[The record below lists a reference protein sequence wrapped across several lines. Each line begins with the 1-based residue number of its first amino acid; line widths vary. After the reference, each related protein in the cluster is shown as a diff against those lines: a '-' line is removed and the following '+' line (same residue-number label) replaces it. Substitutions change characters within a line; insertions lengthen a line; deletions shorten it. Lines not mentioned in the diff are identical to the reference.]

1 MKTKAADILEV
12 IRSHILSDSFKERHK
27 KSEKW
32 FTRNK
37 VFSFYIT
44 FALTLNLLRKTLQI
58 ELYNFLQPH
67 DLSLATKQA
76 FCRARQ
82 KISLAAYI
90 EINQILIKEFYKT
103 HSVNLF
109 WSFRLLLI
117 DGSNLLLPD
126 TFFIREKFGA
136 CSNGLIKDHCAMA
149 KASHVYDPLNN
160 LTLDAIIAPYN
171 TSERDMAIE
180 HLAKIHASNPGFCD
194 LIILDRGYPSIT
206 LFFFAQNN
214 KQDLLVRTSLE
225 FLPGHAQQK
234 IKSGERDFVIE
245 IRAQKLKG
253 KNRRRF
259 ERLLPNI
266 PITSKAYVRVL
277 VIDLENGTQEYLI
290 TTLTDPKKHP
300 YELFRG
306 LYNTR
311 WDVEEDY
318 KFIKIHAE
326 MENFSTKTV
335 EGLEQEFHATI
346 FMSNVSALIA
356 NEAKA
361 EIEQEKSVCDRK
373 YEYKIN
379 RNISLGLL
387 KDRLVN
393 VLTSKTNTIK
403 QFCEHTKY
411 LMKKNIVPI
420 RKGRKFSRIRKV
432 RRRHHITIRR
442 NL

>member
-12 IRSHILSDSFKERHK
+12 IRSHILSNSFKERHK

-58 ELYNFLQPH
+58 ELYNFLEPH

-82 KISLAAYI
+82 KISLDAYI
-90 EINQILIKEFYKT
+90 DINQILIKEYYKDP
-103 HSVNLF
+103 SVNLF
-109 WSFRLLLI
+109 KSFRLLII
-117 DGSNLLLPD
+117 DGSNVLLPD
-126 TFFIREKFGA
+126 TYLIREKFGT
-136 CSNGLIKDHCAMA
+136 CSNGTIKDHCAMA
-149 KASHVYDPLNN
+149 KVSHVYDPLNN

-180 HLAKIHASNPGFCD
+180 HLTKIHSSKSGFCD
-194 LIILDRGYPSIT
+194 LIIFDRGYPSIT
-206 LFFFAQNN
+206 LLFFAQNN
-214 KQDLLVRTSLE
+214 QQDLLIRTSLE

-234 IKSGERDFVIE
+234 IKNGECDFVVE
-245 IRAQKLKG
+245 LRAQKLKG

-266 PITSKAYVRVL
+266 PITSKIYARLL

-290 TTLTDPKKHP
+290 TTLLDPIKHP
-300 YELFRG
+300 YDLFNE

-311 WDVEEDY
+311 WAVEEDY
-318 KFIKIHAE
+318 KMIKIHAE
-326 MENFSTKTV
+326 LENFSTKSV
-335 EGLEQEFHATI
+335 QGIEQEFHATI
-346 FMSNVSALIA
+346 FMSNISSLIA
-356 NEAKA
+356 NEAQA
-361 EIEQEKSVCDRK
+361 EIEQEKSLCNRK

-379 RNISLGLL
+379 RNISVGLL
-387 KDRLVN
+387 KDKLAN
-393 VLTSKTNTIK
+393 ILTSKANTIEK
-403 QFCEHTKY
+403 FCEHTKY
-411 LMKKNIVPI
+411 LMKKNIVPV
-420 RKGRKFSRIRKV
+420 RKGRKFLRIRRV